1 MRKLTK
7 SLVLASLLTTTPVFA
22 EDDPRVTR
30 LLEYVQT
37 LDERITKLE
46 AQLKAAGG
54 SSVVSGS
61 KIAVGG
67 WTRPSA
73 WSAIKSGTHERA
85 ILASLGEP
93 SFKEDAYPYT
103 RWVYEGTVNGKYLLG
118 YIEVFNSQARIINKP
133 SF

>member
-1 MRKLTK
+1 MSKQAK
-7 SLVLASLLTTTPVFA
+7 SVLLTSVLIAMPAFA
-22 EDDPRVTR
+22 GDDARVTR

-54 SSVVSGS
+54 SQVVSGS

-67 WTRPSA
+67 WTNPSV
-73 WSAIKSGTHERA
+73 WRSIGRNTHERQV
-85 ILASLGEP
+85 LATLGEP
-93 SFKEDAYPYT
+93 SFKEPASPYT

-118 YIEVFNSQARIINKP
+118 YVEFFQSQVRTVNPP